1 MMDTLL
7 LAAGYSRRLYPLTE
21 NFPKPLLD
29 IGGRPIIEHILEKI
43 KNISD
48 INNIYIV
55 TNNKYYNHFSDW
67 RKNFKTNFKIE
78 ILNDGTLSNEDRLGA
93 IGDINFTI
101 QTKKINDDLLIL
113 GGDQLFN
120 FNLDNFIN
128 FFKKN
133 KKDVTMVV
141 EEKNKDFVKQSS
153 CVTLDKNFRIT
164 FFEEKPQNPK
174 SNLISRCMYIYKR
187 DTLKLI
193 NQYLAEGNNSDQP
206 GRFVQWLYL
215 KKDVL
220 GFISKE
226 NVIDIGTHETLEKAR
241 KEFTSFSSF

>member
-55 TNNKYYNHFSDW
+55 TNNKYYNHFLDW

-153 CVTLDKNFRIT
+153 CVTLDKNLRIT

-241 KEFTSFSSF
+241 KEFTSFSSS